1 MQPSPGRRKRFM
13 TAAARIAK
21 MGGDAVRAAG
31 ERGLTMRIRRT
42 WQGVLATAAMLALA
56 ACGGG
61 GPGAG
66 GPGTAGTASPAAT
79 GTAAAGGPG
88 ARILR
93 TAIPGDPVGLDPYLT
108 ADANTVAITWNLY
121 DQLVTVDAQGNLQPD
136 LATSW
141 EASADGK
148 TLTFHL
154 RPGVK
159 FADGHTLTSADVK
172 ASFQRMLD
180 PATKD
185 PDASD
190 YRVITSVDTPDA
202 ATVVMHLSAYDA
214 ALLSD
219 LALPFAAIEPAGVDA
234 ASLKDKPDGTG
245 PYRLASWTPGQDL
258 VLKANPDYWQPGLP
272 HIPEVDLKVVPD
284 PATQIADL
292 LAGSIDLLPGL
303 SGQQASQLKGQ
314 SGVVL
319 AQAPSG
325 NIQILAINDAR
336 PPFTD
341 VRVRQ
346 ALSLGIDRNAV
357 VQGAW
362 FGYATPVGTFLPPNS
377 PYYAAQPTPYDPAKA
392 RQLLAEAGHPNG
404 FASTLDLPSLYP
416 VHVQT
421 GQVIA
426 AQLAQIGVNLKLNQ
440 VEWATW
446 LSQDY
451 GKRQYDLTIISHTGR
466 LDPDTLLVRFTST
479 YPYDYENYRNPTYD
493 SLIAQGRAARD
504 PAQRKRI
511 YAQAQQILA
520 TDVPAVFLDVSDN
533 IAAMRQNVTGWQWL
547 PLAVSQ
553 FAQVQ
558 MK

>member
-1 MQPSPGRRKRFM
+1 MRAKFAMMAVTDGRSAERSPIMAGWRG
-13 TAAARIAK
+13 AAA
-21 MGGDAVRAAG
+21 AVA
-31 ERGLTMRIRRT
+31 
-42 WQGVLATAAMLALA
+42 VLALA
-56 ACGGG
+56 GCGS
-61 GPGAG
+61 A
-66 GPGTAGTASPAAT
+66 PAAT
-79 GTAAAGGPG
+79 GGGATASGTTASAPASSSASPGGQV
-88 ARILR
+88 LR
-93 TAIPGDPVGLDPYLT
+93 TAIPGDPVGFDPYLT

-141 EASADGK
+141 DSSADGK

-154 RPGVK
+154 RQGVK
-159 FADGHTLTSADVK
+159 FDDGHTLTSADVK

-190 YRVITSVDTPDA
+190 YRVITSIDTPDPS
-202 ATVVMHLSAYDA
+202 TVVMHLASYDA

-219 LALPFAAIEPAGVDA
+219 LALPFAAIEPAGVDP
-234 ASLKDKPDGTG
+234 STLKTKPDGTG
-245 PYRLASWTPGQDL
+245 PYELASWTPGQDV
-258 VLKANPDYWQPGLP
+258 VLKANPSYWQAGLP
-272 HIPEVDLKVVPD
+272 HIPAVDMKIVPD

-292 LAGSIDLLPGL
+292 LAGSIDILPGL

-314 SGVVL
+314 KGIVMSE
-319 AQAPSG
+319 APSG
-325 NIQILAINDAR
+325 NIQIMAINNAR
-336 PPFTD
+336 KPFND

-346 ALSLGIDRNAV
+346 ALSLAVDRNAV

-392 RQLLAEAGHPNG
+392 KQLLAQAGFANG
-404 FASTLDLPSLYP
+404 FQSTLDLPSLYP

-426 AQLAQIGVNLKLNQ
+426 SELAQVGIQLKLNQ

-451 GKRQYDLTIISHTGR
+451 EKRQYDLTIISHTGR

-479 YPYDYENYRNPTYD
+479 YPYNYENYQNPTYD
-493 SLIAQGRAARD
+493 SLIAQGRASQSV
-504 PAQRKRI
+504 AQRKQI
-511 YAQAQQILA
+511 YAQAQKILA

-533 IAAMRQNVTGWQWL
+533 VAAMRPNVSGWQWL

-553 FAQVQ
+553 LALVQ

>member
-1 MQPSPGRRKRFM
+1 M
-13 TAAARIAK
+13 TAQR
-21 MGGDAVRAAG
+21 
-31 ERGLTMRIRRT
+31 RGLRG
-42 WQGVLATAAMLALA
+42 GVAMMLAAAALTVT
-56 ACGGG
+56 ACGGAAAPAG
-61 GPGAG
+61 SPGSGSGAST
-66 GPGTAGTASPAAT
+66 TATTTATAPAA
-79 GTAAAGGPG
+79 G
-88 ARILR
+88 AKTL
-93 TAIPGDPVGLDPYLT
+93 TVAIPGDPIGFDPYLT
-108 ADANTVAITWNLY
+108 ADANTVALTWNLY
-121 DQLVTVDAQGNLQPD
+121 DQLVTVDAKGNLQPD

-141 EASADGK
+141 SYSADGR

-154 RPGVK
+154 RSGVR
-159 FADGHTLTSADVK
+159 FDDGHTLTSADVRS
-172 ASFQRMLD
+172 SFQRMLD

-190 YRVITSVDTPDA
+190 YKVIASIDTPDPS
-202 ATVVMHLSAYDA
+202 TVVMHLSSYDA

-219 LALPFAAIEPAGVDA
+219 LALPFAAIEPAGVDPA
-234 ASLKDKPDGTG
+234 TLKTKPDGTG
-245 PYRLASWTPGQDL
+245 PYELSSWTPGQDV
-258 VLKANPDYWQPGLP
+258 VLKANPHYWQPGLP
-272 HIPEVDLKVVPD
+272 HIPTVDLKIVPD

-303 SGQQASQLKGQ
+303 SGQQASQLKGN
-314 SGVVL
+314 SGVTL
-319 AQAPSG
+319 TSAPSG
-325 NIQILAINDAR
+325 NIQIMAINNAR
-336 PPFTD
+336 KPFND

-346 ALSLGIDRNAV
+346 ALSLAVNRDAV

-377 PYYAAQPTPYDPAKA
+377 PYYSPQPTPYDPAKA
-392 RQLLAEAGHPNG
+392 KQLLAQAGYPNG
-404 FASTLDLPSLYP
+404 FSSVLDLPSLYP

-426 AQLAQIGVNLKLNQ
+426 AQLAQIGVQLKLNQ

-451 GKRQYDLTIISHTGR
+451 AKRQYDLTIISHTGR

-479 YPYDYENYRNPTYD
+479 YPYNYENYRNPAYD
-493 SLIAQGRAARD
+493 TLIAQGRATQDVA
-504 PAQRKRI
+504 KRRQI

-533 IAAMRQNVTGWQWL
+533 IAAMLPSVSGWRWL
-547 PLAVSQ
+547 PLAVEQ
-553 FAQVQ
+553 LAQVQ